1 MTNARPLV
9 PLLLLTLLT
18 AEAALLAPTPVR
30 NSRRSRAIRAAEPE
44 TEERPLTAEETT
56 EKYGLEAGLF
66 QSLKESLPF
75 GKGGGGDDGGDAKG
89 GMATAGDL
97 LKRYGGA
104 YLLTSTSLAVV
115 SFSFCYWAVSNGVD
129 VGSVL
134 KTVGINVDA
143 NAENVGTV
151 GIAYAIHK
159 AASPIRFPPTVA
171 LTPLV
176 AKRVFGKTEEEIAAA
191 AEGGEAA
198 AAADGGAADG
208 GGGGDGGDAYWRAY
222 CADLDTPSCCH
233 HAFFVGDLNYRV
245 ALAGFDRE
253 KTPKPKPGKPPPAAP
268 PRGHD
273 AHHALVRSRVLG
285 AASAAAP
292 PTAREHAA
300 LCAEGDELLAEM
312 RAYKVFAGWTTPP
325 PPFAPT
331 FKASVSAPLLC
342 LARF

>member
-1 MTNARPLV
+1 MIVRRWRS
-9 PLLLLTLLT
+9 LLT

-75 GKGGGGDDGGDAKG
+75 GKGGGDDDSGDAKG

-159 AASPIRFPPTVA
+159 AASPIRFRRRSRS
-171 LTPLV
+171 PLV

-198 AAADGGAADG
+198 AADGGAADAARRRRRLRAAEIRVGSRCQRTELKLDFIPDVPEESIFERLEKGDLKLPKLPNPFG
-208 GGGGDGGDAYWRAY
+208 GGGGEP
-222 CADLDTPSCCH
+222 DLTLRGEEYDYTKSE
-233 HAFFVGDLNYRV
+233 AENLR
-245 ALAGFDRE
+245 DR
-253 KTPKPKPGKPPPAAP
+253 K
-268 PRGHD
+268 
-273 AHHALVRSRVLG
+273 
-285 AASAAAP
+285 
-292 PTAREHAA
+292 
-300 LCAEGDELLAEM
+300 
-312 RAYKVFAGWTTPP
+312 
-325 PPFAPT
+325 
-331 FKASVSAPLLC
+331 
-342 LARF
+342 

>member
-1 MTNARPLV
+1 MTNTLRRSAT
-9 PLLLLTLLT
+9 LLLLTLLT

-208 GGGGDGGDAYWRAY
+208 GAADGGGFELPKFEMPKLEMPKDFELK
-222 CADLDTPSCCH
+222 LDFIPDVPEESI
-233 HAFFVGDLNYRV
+233 FERLEKGDLKLPKLPNPFGGGGGGGEPDLTLRGEEYDYTKSEAENLR
-245 ALAGFDRE
+245 DR
-253 KTPKPKPGKPPPAAP
+253 K
-268 PRGHD
+268 
-273 AHHALVRSRVLG
+273 
-285 AASAAAP
+285 
-292 PTAREHAA
+292 
-300 LCAEGDELLAEM
+300 
-312 RAYKVFAGWTTPP
+312 
-325 PPFAPT
+325 
-331 FKASVSAPLLC
+331 
-342 LARF
+342 

>member
-1 MTNARPLV
+1 MTNAVSRRQLA
-9 PLLLLTLLT
+9 LLLLTLLT
-18 AEAALLAPTPVR
+18 AEAALLAPTPAR

-75 GKGGGGDDGGDAKG
+75 GKGGGDDDGGDAKG

-208 GGGGDGGDAYWRAY
+208 GAADGGGGFELPKFEMPKLEMPKDFELK
-222 CADLDTPSCCH
+222 LDFIPDVPEESI
-233 HAFFVGDLNYRV
+233 FERLEKGDLKLPKLPNPFGGGGGGEPDLTLRGEEYDYTKSEAENLR
-245 ALAGFDRE
+245 DR
-253 KTPKPKPGKPPPAAP
+253 K
-268 PRGHD
+268 
-273 AHHALVRSRVLG
+273 
-285 AASAAAP
+285 
-292 PTAREHAA
+292 
-300 LCAEGDELLAEM
+300 
-312 RAYKVFAGWTTPP
+312 
-325 PPFAPT
+325 
-331 FKASVSAPLLC
+331 
-342 LARF
+342 

>member
-1 MTNARPLV
+1 M
-9 PLLLLTLLT
+9 
-18 AEAALLAPTPVR
+18 R

-75 GKGGGGDDGGDAKG
+75 GKGGGDDDGGDAKG

-208 GGGGDGGDAYWRAY
+208 GAADGGGFELPKFEMPKLEMPKDFELK
-222 CADLDTPSCCH
+222 LDFIPDVPEESI
-233 HAFFVGDLNYRV
+233 FERLEKGDLKLPKLPNPFGGGGGGEPDLTLRGEEYDYTKSEAENLR
-245 ALAGFDRE
+245 DR
-253 KTPKPKPGKPPPAAP
+253 K
-268 PRGHD
+268 
-273 AHHALVRSRVLG
+273 
-285 AASAAAP
+285 
-292 PTAREHAA
+292 
-300 LCAEGDELLAEM
+300 
-312 RAYKVFAGWTTPP
+312 
-325 PPFAPT
+325 
-331 FKASVSAPLLC
+331 
-342 LARF
+342 

>member
-1 MTNARPLV
+1 MIAQLIFELAREHDLTNAVSRRPLA
-9 PLLLLTLLT
+9 LLLLTLLT
-18 AEAALLAPTPVR
+18 AEAALLAPAPVR

-75 GKGGGGDDGGDAKG
+75 GKGGGDDDGGDAKG

-208 GGGGDGGDAYWRAY
+208 GAADGGGFELPKFEMPKLEMPKDFELK
-222 CADLDTPSCCH
+222 LDFIPDVPEESI
-233 HAFFVGDLNYRV
+233 FERLEKGDLKLPKLPNPFGGGGGGEPDLTLRGEEYDYTKSEAENLR
-245 ALAGFDRE
+245 DR
-253 KTPKPKPGKPPPAAP
+253 K
-268 PRGHD
+268 
-273 AHHALVRSRVLG
+273 
-285 AASAAAP
+285 
-292 PTAREHAA
+292 
-300 LCAEGDELLAEM
+300 
-312 RAYKVFAGWTTPP
+312 
-325 PPFAPT
+325 
-331 FKASVSAPLLC
+331 
-342 LARF
+342 

>member
-1 MTNARPLV
+1 MSGGAVASAASRSSATDIAELTIWARSTMTTLTLRRSAT
-9 PLLLLTLLT
+9 LLLLTLLT
-18 AEAALLAPTPVR
+18 AEAALLAPAPVR

-208 GGGGDGGDAYWRAY
+208 GAADGGGFELPKFEMPKLEMPKDFELK
-222 CADLDTPSCCH
+222 LDFIPDVPEESI
-233 HAFFVGDLNYRV
+233 FERLEKGDLKLPKLPNPFGGGGGGEPDLTLRGEEYDYTKSEAENLR
-245 ALAGFDRE
+245 DR
-253 KTPKPKPGKPPPAAP
+253 K
-268 PRGHD
+268 
-273 AHHALVRSRVLG
+273 
-285 AASAAAP
+285 
-292 PTAREHAA
+292 
-300 LCAEGDELLAEM
+300 
-312 RAYKVFAGWTTPP
+312 
-325 PPFAPT
+325 
-331 FKASVSAPLLC
+331 
-342 LARF
+342 